1 MLSTDFFKPQEK
13 PNGKISYGFDGFNKR
28 RMMCFGHVANYSESI
43 KETVKKSKGAPFF
56 NTSDLSV
63 NVVKSGYYG
72 KCDTIFGM
80 SKSVG

>member
-1 MLSTDFFKPQEK
+1 
-13 PNGKISYGFDGFNKR
+13 
-28 RMMCFGHVANYSESI
+28 MMCFGHVANDSESI

-80 SKSVG
+80 SKSVGQAEYFALFAHKPCSNLSKTS